1 MAPHSVDAV
10 EPLDDPMDAEA
21 VAGEKIASGAPD
33 DSGGLRRKVVTG
45 VAWKLL
51 GHGFAQVIRSAV
63 GILLARLLSPSD
75 FGLAAM
81 ALVFIG
87 ITGIFTDLSLSSALV
102 QRDKITEEDRSTAFW
117 TTLGVGTLITLIGV
131 ALSPLIA
138 GFFSTPKATPLI
150 AATCSM
156 VFLASL
162 GLTQTALLTR
172 EMQFRG
178 LELRNFF
185 GALIGAA
192 VAIPIAFAGF
202 GAWAIISQAIAST
215 AVSTLLVWRLSS
227 WRPRFIYS
235 TASLA
240 KLGSFG
246 VKTMFSQFLGF
257 LSLYADNVLVG
268 RYLGS
273 LQLGVYSV
281 AYNVMFVPVMRV
293 AQPVQDVVFAGFAK
307 LQNDP
312 VRLRDA
318 WMRGT
323 VLISSVNA
331 AAFLGMFV
339 VAPDFVPVVLGEK
352 WHAAIPVLQFLS
364 LAGVSQSV
372 QSLNWATMQSLG
384 RAGTSL
390 RLRLFSVPLTLV
402 AFAVGLHW
410 GVVGV
415 AGFYAL
421 ARFIILL
428 VSVFVTA
435 RAIGFPLRLF
445 AKRIAGVAGHCLA
458 MTLCVYAVR
467 IGLVDVGVHPA
478 PRLFLLVLV
487 GMVVYGGIISWRDPG
502 LVREL
507 RGFVARR

>member
-1 MAPHSVDAV
+1 MPPHSVDAV
-10 EPLDDPMDAEA
+10 EPLDEPTDA
-21 VAGEKIASGAPD
+21 GALTGAETSAPLLD
-33 DSGGLRRKVVTG
+33 DTTGLRQKVVTG

-51 GHGFAQVIRSAV
+51 GHGFAQVIRSVV

-75 FGLAAM
+75 FGLAAI

-102 QRDKITEEDRSTAFW
+102 QRKTITEEDRSTVFW
-117 TTLGVGTLITLIGV
+117 TTLGIGTLITLIGV
-131 ALSPLIA
+131 GLAPVIA

-150 AATCSM
+150 AATCSI
-156 VFLASL
+156 VFLNSL

-172 EMQFRG
+172 AMRFRG
-178 LELRNFF
+178 LELRNFL
-185 GALIGAA
+185 GTLVGAA
-192 VAIPIAFAGF
+192 VAIPIALAGF
-202 GAWAIISQAIAST
+202 GAWALISQAITGA
-215 AVSTLLVWRLSS
+215 AVSSVLVWRLSP

-246 VKTMFSQFLGF
+246 VKTMISQFLGF
-257 LSLYADNVLVG
+257 SSLYADNVLIG
-268 RYLGS
+268 RFLGS
-273 LQLGVYSV
+273 LQLGIYSV

-293 AQPVQDVVFAGFAK
+293 AQPVQDVVFASFAK
-307 LQNDP
+307 LQNDRD
-312 VRLRDA
+312 RLRDA

-323 VLISSVNA
+323 VLIFSLNA

-372 QSLNWATMQSLG
+372 QSLNWPTMQSLG

-390 RLRLFSVPLTLV
+390 RLRLFSVPLTIF
-402 AFAVGLHW
+402 AFAAGLHW

-415 AGFYAL
+415 AALYAL
-421 ARFIILL
+421 ARVITLL
-428 VSVFVTA
+428 VSVFVTC
-435 RAIGFPLRLF
+435 RAIGFPLRRF
-445 AKRIAGVAGHCLA
+445 AERIGGVAGHCIA
-458 MTLCVYAVR
+458 MTLVVYAAR
-467 IGLVDVGVHPA
+467 IGLIDAGLSQA
-478 PRLFLLVLV
+478 PRLFLLVLI

-507 RGFVARR
+507 RGLVSRR

>member
-1 MAPHSVDAV
+1 MTAHGVKPEV
-10 EPLDDPMDAEA
+10 
-21 VAGEKIASGAPD
+21 
-33 DSGGLRRKVVTG
+33 GLRRTLISG

-87 ITGIFTDLSLSSALV
+87 ITGIFTDLSLGSALV
-102 QRDKITEEDRSTAFW
+102 QREVITEEDRSTAFW
-117 TTLGVGTLITLIGV
+117 TTLGVGTLITLIGIG
-131 ALSPLIA
+131 LSPFIA
-138 GFFSTPKATPLI
+138 DFFSTPKATPLI

-172 EMQFRG
+172 EMKFRS
-178 LELRNFF
+178 LELRNFI
-185 GALIGAA
+185 GALVGAA
-192 VAIPIAFAGF
+192 LAIPIALAGF
-202 GAWAIISQAIAST
+202 GAWAIISQAIGST
-215 AVSTLLVWRLSS
+215 AVSSILVWRISP

-235 TASLA
+235 IQSLR

-246 VKTMFSQFLGF
+246 VKTMFSQFLGL
-257 LSLYADNVLVG
+257 LSLYADNLLVG

-307 LQNDP
+307 LQNEP
-312 VRLRDA
+312 ERLREA

-323 VLISSVNA
+323 VLVSSLNA

-339 VAPDFVPVVLGEK
+339 VAPDFVPVVLGGK
-352 WHAAIPVLQFLS
+352 WNAAIPVLQFLS

-372 QSLNWATMQSLG
+372 QSLNWATMQSIG

-402 AFAVGLHW
+402 AFAAGLHW

-415 AGFYAL
+415 AGLYAA
-421 ARFIILL
+421 ARFIILI
-428 VSVFVTA
+428 VSVFVTC
-435 RAIGFPLRLF
+435 RALGFPLRRF
-445 AKRIAGVAGHCLA
+445 ARTISSVAAHCIV
-458 MTLCVYAVR
+458 MTLCVYAAR
-467 IGLVDVGVHPA
+467 IGLVHVGVHA
-478 PRLFLLVLV
+478 ALRLVILVLF
-487 GMVVYGGIISWRDPG
+487 GTLVYVGIIAWREPS
-502 LVREL
+502 LFKEL
-507 RGFVARR
+507 RSFVGRR